1 MYTGTVLYTVH
12 CTPVQ
17 ASLDTLLSTRVISVY
32 TATVTEHSHPCLS
45 LVSWPHIALWLADTS
60 HWHQSQSGPQLLT
73 PQHCPVNTTSPPYS
87 SQQQQQRW
95 RENYADMTWVRTLWS
110 VTWECDII
118 CDGGGAGAGQ
128 RIKFPQ
134 TFSENFL
141 DVRPSVTLWDDNV
154 RSHYTRCYGFFS
166 PRYRSL
172 SPNMR
177 HPSLHLPR
185 QIVNS
190 TVDIRSW
197 DL

>member
-1 MYTGTVLYTVH
+1 MYTGPVLYRVY

-17 ASLDTLLSTRVISVY
+17 ASLDTLLGTQVISVY

-45 LVSWPHIALWLADTS
+45 LVSWPHTALWLADTS
-60 HWHQSQSGPQLLT
+60 YWHQSQSGPQQLLT
-73 PQHCPVNTTSPPYS
+73 PQHCPVNTASPPDS
-87 SQQQQQRW
+87 SQQQQQRG

-118 CDGGGAGAGQ
+118 CDGGGAEAGQ

-141 DVRPSVTLWDDNV
+141 DVRPSVALWDDNV
-154 RSHYTRCYGFFS
+154 RSHYARCYGYFS

-172 SPNMR
+172 SPNTR
-177 HPSLHLPR
+177 HPSLHLPF
-185 QIVNS
+185 
-190 TVDIRSW
+190 TPDK
-197 DL
+197 